1 MLPWGCRRLSGG
13 QLDGLY
19 LCPRRNG
26 KIPLA
31 VLTGSGWNH
40 WAVHPCSLLKAPFVL
55 PPRMGSPKCTTSS
68 RTAWL
73 RRNIGSCRAMPLP
86 ACPIVTSAL
95 PTDRTCYL
103 CRREGRRGCPLVARL
118 PFAYIRTNGRF
129 IPWKAE
135 GTQVP
140 SPGRWPLARP
150 DTYPTWE
157 VALGLPGS
165 WVSPAQVSYFI
176 VAAAATLLE

>member
-1 MLPWGCRRLSGG
+1 MGMPPSQWWTARRALSLPQTKWQKPTRGA
-13 QLDGLY
+13 DGIRMESLGSPSMFPAQST
-19 LCPRRNG
+19 LRASAQNG
-26 KIPLA
+26 KSKMHHLESHSMVASKHWKLPRPL
-31 VLTGSGWNH
+31 
-40 WAVHPCSLLKAPFVL
+40 
-55 PPRMGSPKCTTSS
+55 
-68 RTAWL
+68 
-73 RRNIGSCRAMPLP
+73 PLP

-135 GTQVP
+135 STQVP